1 MTEEELE
8 PFQDI
13 KPASLIYTQDFETPY
28 LPSGFNLK
36 LSLISN
42 WGDPDY
48 IGFNKISIYDQN
60 GFDILQKNTPRI
72 IQLPVRNNSN
82 TNNENIDQIY
92 FDPENL
98 IKSFFTSF
106 SGNSN
111 NINNSN
117 QEYLLSSTNKSNKL
131 ISNLNKTNSNPYK
144 NNNNFNKYW
153 IADYNDISKIDTR
166 LNNFNNF
173 SLLNYNSNSNN
184 ENNINI
190 NFDTL
195 DNKNSNTNNMVN
207 NPSINTFSNF
217 NNNQN
222 LNNSEYYSNNYNNST
237 NQELN
242 TLYFIFD
249 KLISISFIEIFNLQ
263 DKPERGIKEVQIAL
277 DENIIYKGNLKKF
290 HNNYEKTTILFS
302 SDNKITKLI
311 NLKTLNKANLKNG
324 YIYKQINKTISE
336 CSNIANNFS
345 NNFDKISTAY
355 NNNNNNMS
363 PNNFSPTFNIN
374 NNLSNNINNNNSE
387 NEFCQVIKINK
398 FFL

>member
-1 MTEEELE
+1 
-8 PFQDI
+8 
-13 KPASLIYTQDFETPY
+13 
-28 LPSGFNLK
+28 
-36 LSLISN
+36 
-42 WGDPDY
+42 
-48 IGFNKISIYDQN
+48 
-60 GFDILQKNTPRI
+60 
-72 IQLPVRNNSN
+72 
-82 TNNENIDQIY
+82 
-92 FDPENL
+92 
-98 IKSFFTSF
+98 
-106 SGNSN
+106 
-111 NINNSN
+111 
-117 QEYLLSSTNKSNKL
+117 
-131 ISNLNKTNSNPYK
+131 
-144 NNNNFNKYW
+144 
-153 IADYNDISKIDTR
+153 
-166 LNNFNNF
+166 
-173 SLLNYNSNSNN
+173 
-184 ENNINI
+184 
-190 NFDTL
+190 
-195 DNKNSNTNNMVN
+195 MVN